1 MSGIIIVAS
10 HSWVGRLSEKTG
22 LLPLLILDEATEGL
36 SPLVRQEIWAALG
49 GLRKEG
55 MAILV
60 IDKNIVPMLALA
72 DYHYVIEKGQV
83 VWHGRSEKLKAAP
96 EIYHKYLGA

>member
-1 MSGIIIVAS
+1 
-10 HSWVGRLSEKTG
+10 
-22 LLPLLILDEATEGL
+22 LLILDEATEGL

-72 DYHYVIEKGQV
+72 DYHYVIEKG
-83 VWHGRSEKLKAAP
+83 RSSGTADPKNSRLRPRSTTSIWVHEFP
-96 EIYHKYLGA
+96 RQQR

>member
-1 MSGIIIVAS
+1 
-10 HSWVGRLSEKTG
+10 
-22 LLPLLILDEATEGL
+22 
-36 SPLVRQEIWAALG
+36 
-49 GLRKEG
+49 